1 MTLTTKIADP
11 YASALLDLAVST
23 HTVDLVT
30 ADINELLEIFNTN
43 KELVDYLTNPL
54 YSISS
59 KKAVLKKVIEPNFF
73 NQNTTRFMMVLT
85 ERSRIG
91 LFQAI
96 AEKYLK
102 LVYDLA
108 EIKIAQVTSAF
119 ELTANQETEIVEQLR
134 VRTGAKEIKMVT
146 AVDKSL
152 LGGLQ
157 IQIGSNVIDVSL
169 KGQLRQLAAQL
180 ETTLF

>member
-43 KELVDYLTNPL
+43 EELVDYLTNPL

-119 ELTANQETEIVEQLR
+119 ELTANQDPLTLIENAGSILFWVLC
-134 VRTGAKEIKMVT
+134 
-146 AVDKSL
+146 L
-152 LGGLQ
+152 LGRCNDNKYKILLVQ
-157 IQIGSNVIDVSL
+157 HS
-169 KGQLRQLAAQL
+169 
-180 ETTLF
+180 

>member
-1 MTLTTKIADP
+1 
-11 YASALLDLAVST
+11 
-23 HTVDLVT
+23 
-30 ADINELLEIFNTN
+30 
-43 KELVDYLTNPL
+43 
-54 YSISS
+54 
-59 KKAVLKKVIEPNFF
+59 
-73 NQNTTRFMMVLT
+73 MMVLT

-119 ELTANQETEIVEQLR
+119 ELTASQETEIVEQLKA
-134 VRTGAKEIKMVT
+134 RTGAKEIKMVT